1 MSDRVAPQSLVEMHD
16 RLTANHTTL
25 EEELSCLLA
34 RVGSQDKKIHALLAD
49 ESAADRKKRI
59 FAAAAE
65 LERRWPDPNDRP
77 PLFGAL
83 VGVKDLFHAEG
94 FPTRGGS
101 ALPAEAFEESG
112 APGVPSAGARE
123 AATVTALREAGAIVL
138 GKTVSTE
145 FAYFAPGPTR
155 NPWNPEHTPGGS
167 SSGSAAAVAS
177 GMCHLALGTQTI
189 GSITRPASFCG
200 VTGYKPSFGRI
211 STDGVIPFS
220 SNADHIGPIAADV
233 ETLALTAGV
242 LVEDWRGLS
251 PETARPTAGIS
262 AVPEHPDFRHAV
274 GPVLVP
280 DDAYTAQADESGR
293 AGLEAI
299 IERLL
304 GLGVD
309 VQGVAIFQDIEE
321 INRSH
326 QAMIARDFAEVHA
339 FWVDRY
345 RDRYHQR
352 SLDLIERGAAVTE
365 ADREVARHGRFE
377 VRRRLDDT
385 LKRHGARLW
394 IAPATVGEAPEGI
407 DGTGNPIMN
416 LPWTY
421 AGVPTVSV
429 SVAGLPHGL
438 GPRGLP
444 LGVQCAG
451 AFGTDEALLDQ
462 MRLLERHL

>member
-1 MSDRVAPQSLVEMHD
+1 MADRVAPQSLIEMQE
-16 RLTANHTTL
+16 RLAANHTTL

-34 RVGSQDKKIHALLAD
+34 RVGSQDKKIYALLSD
-49 ESAADRKKRI
+49 ESAAERKQRI

-65 LERRWPDPNDRP
+65 LERRWPDPDQRP
-77 PLFGAL
+77 PLYGAL

-101 ALPAEAFEESG
+101 ALPAEAFEEPG
-112 APGVPSAGARE
+112 APGLPPAGARE
-123 AATVTALREAGAIVL
+123 AATVAALRAAGAIIL

-155 NPWNPEHTPGGS
+155 NPWNPDHTPGGS
-167 SSGSAAAVAS
+167 SSGSAAAVAA
-177 GMCHLALGTQTI
+177 GMCHVALGTQTI

-211 STDGVIPFS
+211 SPDGVIPFS
-220 SNADHIGPIAADV
+220 PDADHIGPIAADV
-233 ETLALTAGV
+233 ETLAATAGV

-251 PETARPTAGIS
+251 PHPARPAAGIS
-262 AVPEHPDFRHAV
+262 AVGEHPDFRHAI

-280 DDAYTAQADESGR
+280 DDAYTAQADEAGR
-293 AGLEAI
+293 RGLEAVV
-299 IERLL
+299 ERLV

-309 VQGVAIFQDIEE
+309 VQRVAIFENIEE
-321 INRSH
+321 INQIH

-339 FWVDRY
+339 FWIDRY

-352 SLDLIERGAAVTE
+352 SLELIERGAAVSE
-365 ADREVARHGRFE
+365 ADREAARQGRLE
-377 VRRRLDDT
+377 LRRRLDEA
-385 LKRHGARLW
+385 LQRHGARLW
-394 IAPATVGEAPEGI
+394 IAPATVGEAPKGI

-429 SVAGLPHGL
+429 SAASLPHGI
-438 GPRGLP
+438 GPQGLP

-451 AFGTDEALLDQ
+451 SYGSDEMLFDQ
-462 MRLLERHL
+462 MRLLERYL